1 MNFACMLFLPSLL
14 TLRVQDNKINEFSRQ
29 NSFFWGPMPKLK
41 LTPDVM
47 LPLFFCFVCKK
58 VLLTANSTD
67 LNKLKTHLF
76 HGQPKTC
83 NNNIEADL
91 FNPYKLG
98 VESHTPHVLESEKKT
113 KTNKPSN
120 LDKHK

>member
-1 MNFACMLFLPSLL
+1 
-14 TLRVQDNKINEFSRQ
+14 
-29 NSFFWGPMPKLK
+29 
-41 LTPDVM
+41 
-47 LPLFFCFVCKK
+47 
-58 VLLTANSTD
+58 
-67 LNKLKTHLF
+67 LNKLKTPF
-76 HGQPKTC
+76 IPWPTKTC

-120 LDKHK
+120 VGKQTCHHLASSHPNNYIDDSPSPFV